1 MEAEALTAS
10 PSVTIADHDGCA
22 VITLNRPAAMNTITI
37 DLLTRLEAIL
47 DDLPKRGC
55 RAVIVTGAGDRAFC
69 GGADVSELRE
79 QSVAYHAEN
88 HAFGR
93 RVFQKL
99 EDLPIVSIASINGYA
114 LGGGLELAMA
124 CTLRVAVASARLG
137 CPEITLALVPGY
149 GGTYRLPRLI
159 GLGAAQ
165 ELILTGRIIDATEA
179 HSLGLVNRVVDF
191 DVLVAAFGLASEITR
206 YSLPALDL
214 AKRAILRSAEPPER
228 LVSELEPQASVMAYA
243 LEDSQEGISA
253 FLEKRAPRFSD
264 R

>member
-1 MEAEALTAS
+1 MNPEPLAS
-10 PSVTIADHDGCA
+10 LPAVVVADRDDCA
-22 VITLNRPAAMNTITI
+22 VITLNRPAAMNTITV
-37 DLLTRLEAIL
+37 DVLTRLEAIL
-47 DDLPKRGC
+47 DNLPTRGC
-55 RAVIVTGAGDRAFC
+55 RAVIITGAGDRAFC
-69 GGADVSELRE
+69 GGADISELRE
-79 QSVAYHAEN
+79 QSVMYHAEN

-99 EDLPIVSIASINGYA
+99 EDLPVVSIAAINGFA

-124 CTLRVAVASARLG
+124 CTLRVAIASARLG

-149 GGTYRLPRLI
+149 GGTYRLPRLV

-165 ELILTGRIIDATEA
+165 ELILTGRIIDASEA
-179 HSLGLVNRVVDF
+179 SSIGLVNRVVAT
-191 DVLVAAFGLASEITR
+191 DVLDAAFEFASEITR

-214 AKRAILRSAEPPER
+214 AKRAILGSSELPMR
-228 LVSELEPQASVMAYA
+228 LVSELEPQAGAMAYA
-243 LEDSQEGISA
+243 LEDSREGIAA

>member
-1 MEAEALTAS
+1 MKAEPLSTS
-10 PSVTIADHDGCA
+10 NSVTVGDHEDCA
-22 VITLNRPAAMNTITI
+22 VITLNRPAAMNTITV
-37 DLLTRLEAIL
+37 DLLTRLEVIL

-55 RAVIVTGAGDRAFC
+55 RAVIITGAGDRAFC
-69 GGADVSELRE
+69 GGADLSQIRD
-79 QSVAYHAEN
+79 QSVRYHAEN

-99 EDLPIVSIASINGYA
+99 EDLPLVSIAAINGYA

-124 CTLRVAVASARLG
+124 CTLRVAVSSARLG
-137 CPEITLALVPGY
+137 CPEIALALVPGY

-165 ELILTGRIIDATEA
+165 DLILTGRTIDAAEA
-179 HSLGLVNRVVDF
+179 HSFGLVNRVVDV
-191 DVLVAAFGLASEITR
+191 DVLDAAFVLASQITKH
-206 YSLPALDL
+206 SLPALDL
-214 AKRAILRSAEPPER
+214 AKRAVLGSSELQMR
-228 LVSELEPQASVMAYA
+228 LVSELEPQAGALAYA
-243 LEDSQEGISA
+243 LEDSREGISA

>member
-1 MEAEALTAS
+1 MEPEALATL
-10 PSVTIADHDGCA
+10 PSVTVTGRNNCA
-22 VITLNRPAAMNTITI
+22 VITLNRPAAMNTITV
-37 DLLTRLEAIL
+37 DLLSRLEAIL
-47 DDLPKRGC
+47 DDLPNGGC
-55 RAVIVTGAGDRAFC
+55 RAVIITGAGDRAFC

-79 QSVAYHAEN
+79 KSVAYHSEN

-99 EDLPIVSIASINGYA
+99 EDLTLVSIAAINGYA

-137 CPEITLALVPGY
+137 CPEITLGLVPGY
-149 GGTYRLPRLI
+149 GGSYRLPRLV
-159 GLGAAQ
+159 GLGRAQ
-165 ELILTGRIIDATEA
+165 EMILTGRTIDAVEA
-179 HSLGLVNRVVDF
+179 HSLGLVNRVVDA
-191 DVLVAAFGLASEITR
+191 DVLDAAFALASEITK

-214 AKRAILRSAEPPER
+214 AKRAVLGSSA
-228 LVSELEPQASVMAYA
+228 LEPQDGAIAYA
-243 LEDSQEGISA
+243 LEDSREGISA